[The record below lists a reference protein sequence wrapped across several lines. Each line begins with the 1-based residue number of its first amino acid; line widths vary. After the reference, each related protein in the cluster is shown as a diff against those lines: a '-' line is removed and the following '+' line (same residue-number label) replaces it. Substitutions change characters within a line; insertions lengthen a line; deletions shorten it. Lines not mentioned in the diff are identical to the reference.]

1 MRLEACLPFDSSSDS
16 ESFWKAFPNRPAVF
30 ALFLNQV
37 PGTQPRPYLGRTTD
51 LRRRLMR
58 LLARSPARMPAA
70 VNAGGT
76 TLAPNFSQSL
86 RSRLPNFRE
95 LVSGI
100 EYQSVGSNFETR
112 WLLYKLNKHHYPDSY
127 RQRLRLRPPPLLKI
141 NLKNRFPRCYPTRR
155 LTTDGS
161 LYYGPF
167 ASRLAAERFAA
178 QFLDLFMIRRCVE
191 DLDPD
196 PEHPGCIYSQMHMC
210 LAPCFKGCTDEEYQ
224 GEVGRVTAFLDS
236 AGQTLIRSLEAERA
250 QASEALEFEEA
261 GRLHRR
267 LDKVREVLKLR
278 PGLATNLADL
288 HAVILQPAA
297 EPKSVVFFRVIGGE
311 LLGPATLS
319 LDQRVASPVPLDE
332 QIRDLLERVAA
343 ADSGRQDESG
353 AASQVRRTGESAPL
367 PPWEH
372 LAILA
377 RWYYSSFRE
386 GELVVLRSAAEIP
399 HARIIRLCRK
409 LIAQPGG
416 APGASFT
423 SPDPGTASGI

>member
-1 MRLEACLPFDSSSDS
+1 MRLEACLPFDSNSDS

-37 PGTQPRPYLGRTTD
+37 PGAQPRPYLGRTTD
-51 LRRRLMR
+51 LRHRLMR
-58 LLARSPARMPAA
+58 LLARAPARIPAA
-70 VNAGGT
+70 VSAGET
-76 TLAPNFSQSL
+76 AVAPNFSQPL

-100 EYQSVGSNFETR
+100 EYQSVGSNFEAR
-112 WLLYKLNKHHYPDSY
+112 WLLYKLNKHYYPDSY

-155 LTTDGS
+155 FAADGS

-191 DLDPD
+191 DLNPD
-196 PEHPGCIYSQMHMC
+196 PGHPGCIYSQMHMC

-250 QASEALEFEEA
+250 EASEALEFEEA

-267 LDKVREVLKLR
+267 LDKVREVLRLR

-311 LLGPATLS
+311 LLGPARLS
-319 LDQRVASPVPLDE
+319 LDERVASPIPLDE
-332 QIRDLLERVAA
+332 QIRDLLERVAS
-343 ADSGRQDESG
+343 ADAGRHDESG
-353 AASQVRRTGESAPL
+353 AASQEHRIGERAPL

-386 GELVVLRSAAEIP
+386 GELLILRSAGEIP

-409 LIAQPGG
+409 LIAQPGS
-416 APGASFT
+416 ATGASST
-423 SPDPGTASGI
+423 PDPATPSGI